1 MDGKGEIVL
10 PQVWETV
17 VTPGM
22 SVTMHMWPMPEPPK
36 APAFVPRLGAPGPPP
51 PPPGWKTGPPPGPPP
66 GWHGPPTPGP
76 SRHHSRTGG
85 KPPGPPPAGPGPP
98 GPLPGPPSAGFQPQ
112 PPSHVNF
119 EGAVAQNARKTTNS
133 LVWMTS
139 GRENDTKKFESNQKS
154 RGVDQEE
161 DTSSRRNRE
170 RRLSYG
176 SDEVV
181 VIEEHSPPRRTD
193 KKEESARPES
203 RVGGSSVVSASE
215 SEEEDPRIRN
225 PGTFR
230 KVYRVGKVR
239 SGKRGVY
246 EVQVKPNPKLME
258 LINECGR
265 RFIEE
270 VEKLETDDK
279 NEEPEKV
286 EEKQGEEGVKLEKA
300 EKHNAEEIGDRLIDD

>member
-1 MDGKGEIVL
+1 
-10 PQVWETV
+10 

-22 SVTMHMWPMPEPPK
+22 SISMHMWPMPEPPK
-36 APAFVPRLGAPGPPP
+36 VPAFDPRRGGPPP
-51 PPPGWKTGPPPGPPP
+51 PPPGWKPGRPPGPPGPPP
-66 GWHGPPTPGP
+66 AWHGPPTPTP
-76 SRHHSRTGG
+76 SRHHYRTGG
-85 KPPGPPPAGPGPP
+85 RPPGPP
-98 GPLPGPPSAGFQPQ
+98 PGPPSAGFQPP

-119 EGAVAQNARKTTNS
+119 EEAVAQNARKTTNT
-133 LVWMTS
+133 LAWMA
-139 GRENDTKKFESNQKS
+139 GRKENDLNKFEPNQKS
-154 RGVDQEE
+154 SGVDQEE
-161 DTSSRRNRE
+161 DTSLRRNRE
-170 RRLSYG
+170 RRLSYD

-181 VIEEHSPPRRTD
+181 VIEEHSPPRRKD
-193 KKEESARPES
+193 KTKESARPES
-203 RVGGSSVVSASE
+203 RVSGSSVVSASE

-258 LINECGR
+258 LINECGK

-270 VEKLETDDK
+270 VEKLEKDDK

-300 EKHNAEEIGDRLIDD
+300 EEHDREEIGDRLIDD